1 MYLIYMTFFYIEV
14 IINLLYIKMNY
25 ILSVFYYNAHFS

>member
-1 MYLIYMTFFYIEV
+1 MYLIYMTYFYIEV

-25 ILSVFYYNAHFS
+25 ILSVFLL

>member
-1 MYLIYMTFFYIEV
+1 MYLIYMTYFYIEV

-25 ILSVFYYNAHFS
+25 ILSVFYYNVHFS